1 MLFVILGLFFFT
13 ASFQATKGIKIA
25 IVYVV
30 SLAAKDFSGDHTN
43 VQLTTTGIF
52 SHPKRSLLC
61 VRSRPNFH
69 YLHVFFLSCNWRF
82 KNTHLLIFKNSI
94 ESFPKRV
101 KIVGIFRQRK
111 VSNGADVRSCSSQ
124 D

>member
-30 SLAAKDFSGDHTN
+30 LLAAKDFSGDHAN
-43 VQLTTTGIF
+43 VQLTILAFFLILKEDFSVYDLDQIITTCMF
-52 SHPKRSLLC
+52 
-61 VRSRPNFH
+61 
-69 YLHVFFLSCNWRF
+69 FFLSCNWRF
-82 KNTHLLIFKNSI
+82 KNTHLSIFKNSI

-101 KIVGIFRQRK
+101 KIAGIFRQRK